1 MIKCAHNLF
10 DGERIMFFI
19 TLLLVIFFLIESSIK
34 LTGWNHYVYKAQLS
48 FFKRYGL
55 NKVSM
60 FIVGLV
66 EMCASCALIVGL
78 IVDIVYLSN
87 LGALMIALTSIGAIY
102 FHLRFDTAKDAI
114 AAFITLTLS
123 IFLLVNQMS

>member
-1 MIKCAHNLF
+1 
-10 DGERIMFFI
+10 MFFI
-19 TLLLVIFFLIESSIK
+19 TLLLVIFFLIASSIK
-34 LTGWNHYVYKAQLS
+34 LTGWHHYVYTTQLS

-123 IFLLVNQMS
+123 IILLVNQMS

>member
-1 MIKCAHNLF
+1 
-10 DGERIMFFI
+10 
-19 TLLLVIFFLIESSIK
+19 
-34 LTGWNHYVYKAQLS
+34 
-48 FFKRYGL
+48 
-55 NKVSM
+55 M